1 MAEITG
7 RRKFRRVLLKLSGEA
22 LREPGSTDN
31 ISPPIVESIAAQ
43 IKAAHQTGLEI
54 ALVVGGGNFWRGVS
68 ASNRGMDRA
77 TADYM
82 GMLAT
87 VMNSLAVQ
95 SMLEAM
101 DVPTRVQSAIEMKN
115 VAEPFIRR
123 VAMRHLELGR
133 VVIFGAGTGNPF
145 FSTDTTAAL
154 RASEIGAEVVLKA
167 TKVDGIYTADPK
179 KDPTATRYETVDY
192 STCLTKQLKVMDA
205 TAFSLCMENNMPII
219 VFNMDEPD
227 NVRRALIGE
236 PLGTYVS

>member
-1 MAEITG
+1 MVEASG

-54 ALVVGGGNFWRGVS
+54 ALVVGGGNFWRGIS
-68 ASNRGMDRA
+68 ASNRGMERA

-133 VVIFGAGTGNPF
+133 VVIFAAGTGNPF

-154 RASEIGAEVVLKA
+154 RASEIGADAVLKA

-179 KDPTATRYETVDY
+179 KDPTATRYDTIDY
-192 STCLTKQLKVMDA
+192 QTCLTQQLKVMDA
-205 TAFSLCMENNMPII
+205 TAFSLCSENNMPII
-219 VFNMDEPD
+219 VFNMDEED

-236 PLGTYVS
+236 PIGTVVS